1 MTCETG
7 HHFRRMYARTGL
19 AGVRHMQVL
28 YMRKVLYIPKAT
40 SAPPRAG
47 TTGNYDMIRDNYHYV
62 FIIMMI
68 ILFFLPLP
76 LTPSGLCGPQYGEKK
91 WEHLPSLLCKRCTR
105 KRYEGTTSNS
115 HFLFLILLV
124 VLSHCLFLPLHLNGF
139 LLCMCSNCHLLG
151 PRYGEWHSDR
161 LCALGRAPRRGSN
174 RKMGQTI
181 QLIQVVQL
189 GC

>member
-1 MTCETG
+1 
-7 HHFRRMYARTGL
+7 
-19 AGVRHMQVL
+19 
-28 YMRKVLYIPKAT
+28 
-40 SAPPRAG
+40 
-47 TTGNYDMIRDNYHYV
+47 
-62 FIIMMI
+62 MMI

-76 LTPSGLCGPQYGEKK
+76 LTPSGLCGPQYGKKK
-91 WEHLPSLLCKRCTR
+91 WVALAKSPMQARFVHGSATKAQLLTL
-105 KRYEGTTSNS
+105 T
-115 HFLFLILLV
+115 FFFLILLV
-124 VLSHCLFLPLHLNGF
+124 VLSLCLFLPLHLNGF
-139 LLCMCSNCHLLG
+139 LLCMCGNGHLLG